1 MEHNLSDTSPLLPE
15 QHLPEI
21 DAIVAALVADSA
33 PSSDDL
39 WLQLQVAL
47 AEEGFTLGAV
57 VRELVTK
64 SPVPS
69 LNLQGKVVDPHTGA
83 QMQLLVDI
91 RVPESSPTP
100 HWNCV
105 VRVAPLNTDER
116 KYYFAESRCFL
127 SMADNAI
134 VLARCQAIHEM
145 HRGRTSTSSPAG
157 NVKDFPTFVSNFAQ
171 MLTRELCA

>member
-1 MEHNLSDTSPLLPE
+1 MENKLLDNLNLSSE

-21 DAIVAALVADSA
+21 NAIVAALVAGV
-33 PSSDDL
+33 PPGSDGL

-57 VRELVTK
+57 VRELLKK

-91 RVPESSPTP
+91 HVPESSPTP

-127 SMADNAI
+127 SMVDNAI
-134 VLARCQAIHEM
+134 ELARCQTIPEM

-157 NVKDFPTFVSNFAQ
+157 NVKDFPTFVRSFAQ
-171 MLTRELCA
+171 MLTRELCS